1 MSVDTQWIP
10 PLRSEAISVV
20 AGFSLREPSTGLN
33 KMGEKVWKKKLFL
46 ILVFIESSFLF
57 FWGAKSYYQ
66 VRQAQNQV
74 RKVEEELNQLRLEN
88 KTLMQQVENMK
99 DPFYLEKMAREK
111 LGLAKKGEIIYKI
124 LPPKEKK

>member
-1 MSVDTQWIP
+1 VQKLVNRNSFGNF
-10 PLRSEAISVV
+10 E
-20 AGFSLREPSTGLN
+20 TGYGNLAQGLT
-33 KMGEKVWKKKLFL
+33 KMGETSWKKKLFL
-46 ILVFIESSFLF
+46 ILVFIESSFLL

-74 RKVEEELNQLRLEN
+74 SKVEEELNQLRLEN
-88 KTLMQQVENMK
+88 KTLMQQAENMK

-124 LPPKEKK
+124 LPPREKK

>member
-1 MSVDTQWIP
+1 
-10 PLRSEAISVV
+10 
-20 AGFSLREPSTGLN
+20 
-33 KMGEKVWKKKLFL
+33 MGEKAWKKKLFL
-46 ILVFIESSFLF
+46 ILVSIESSFLF

>member
-1 MSVDTQWIP
+1 MAET
-10 PLRSEAISVV
+10 
-20 AGFSLREPSTGLN
+20 T
-33 KMGEKVWKKKLFL
+33 WKKKLFL
-46 ILVFIESSFLF
+46 ILVFIESSFLL

-74 RKVEEELNQLRLEN
+74 KKVEEELNQLRLEN

-124 LPPKEKK
+124 LPQKPKK

>member
-1 MSVDTQWIP
+1 MAET
-10 PLRSEAISVV
+10 
-20 AGFSLREPSTGLN
+20 T
-33 KMGEKVWKKKLFL
+33 WKKKLFL
-46 ILVFIESSFLF
+46 ILVFIESSFLL

-74 RKVEEELNQLRLEN
+74 KKVEEELNQLRLEN

-124 LPPKEKK
+124 LPPKPKK

>member
-1 MSVDTQWIP
+1 MAETS
-10 PLRSEAISVV
+10 
-20 AGFSLREPSTGLN
+20 
-33 KMGEKVWKKKLFL
+33 WKKKFFL
-46 ILVFIESSFLF
+46 ILVFTESSFLL

-88 KTLMQQVENMK
+88 KILTQQVEKMK
-99 DPFYLEKMAREK
+99 NPFYLEKMAREK

-124 LPPKEKK
+124 LPPKPKK